1 MPSHVSRRRAHNVA
15 SPFLHGVQEGLFP
28 RFTDTM
34 GRSDSQPPVSP
45 RFVAF
50 AWRYH
55 RLRRGLLPAIATH
68 DRGHRGVDGPGPEP
82 ELTVETTGSP
92 RFLGNPNDH
101 WPCSPTP
108 VGSFTCCGS
117 NGRVNDA
124 APAYDHNEGSRHLVF
139 SGLNHTVS
147 DLAVYASQ

>member
-28 RFTDTM
+28 RFVDTM

-45 RFVAF
+45 RFVTF

-68 DRGHRGVDGPGPEP
+68 DRGHRGVDDPVPEP
-82 ELTVETTGSP
+82 EIAAETIGSP
-92 RFLGNPNDH
+92 RFLGNPDGH
-101 WPCSPTP
+101 CPCSATP
-108 VGSFTCCGS
+108 VGPVALYGT
-117 NGRVNDA
+117 NG
-124 APAYDHNEGSRHLVF
+124 
-139 SGLNHTVS
+139 
-147 DLAVYASQ
+147 